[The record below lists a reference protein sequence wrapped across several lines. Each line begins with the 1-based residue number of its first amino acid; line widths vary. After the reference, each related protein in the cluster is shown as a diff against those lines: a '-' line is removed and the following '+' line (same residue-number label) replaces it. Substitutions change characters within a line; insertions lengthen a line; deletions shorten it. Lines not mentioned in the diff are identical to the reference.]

1 MSNRPTANFQLEILE
16 PRETPDATVRSV
28 AGTLF
33 IRGDN
38 TPNGVVLV
46 ENAPGQFDVTVNGGF
61 RGTFAA
67 RNINIQMGNAN
78 DTVDLAVK
86 TALPGY
92 LRVHLGDG
100 NDTFTTRNSTLGAKI
115 RGPVNIF
122 TGKNHIIPNGV
133 EEDIELYNIHFTGPY
148 VAVSGVP
155 GRGAENLD
163 LEACFI
169 SGPLYVRNM
178 QRIQLGKEDDNTRK
192 VDLTTVIVDNRRHNF
207 DTRVNPLA
215 GPGNLVFFFSGS
227 KIARD
232 FIYYGGTGRDELNLP
247 GDPGGAVEDVYI
259 GRNLTVYGGSGI
271 GSLSLGNGLGFGAKI
286 GGNVTFIGGNAVDRF
301 FLDSGTVVGGNVFVD
316 LKGGDDQV
324 FGDTSGLVSEPFNP
338 AGNAL
343 VGGNLVVHLGPG
355 QNFVGSYLQGSS
367 LQVGGHFY
375 IVCAGPGTTLG
386 GDAMAPGA
394 INILN
399 GNVTVGHR
407 FMFRSDGVNQTF
419 NVEDPNVNKVIV
431 VFGGGTNTVNFL
443 VPNFFGDVY
452 VNFGHYQP
460 GTKSFEI
467 DPIPTVFHG
476 ILEVLFENHGVI
488 VP

>member
-1 MSNRPTANFQLEILE
+1 MSNRPSANFQLEILE

-92 LRVHLGDG
+92 VRVHLGDG

-122 TGKNHIIPNGV
+122 TGKNHIIPNGI

-192 VDLTTVIVDNRRHNF
+192 VDLTTVIVDNRQHNF

-232 FIYYGGTGRDELNLP
+232 FIYHGGTGRDELNLP

-286 GGNVTFIGGNAVDRF
+286 GGNVTFIGGNAIDRF

-316 LKGGDDQV
+316 LRGGDDQV
-324 FGDTSGLVSEPFNP
+324 FGDSTNLVTSPFNP
-338 AGNAL
+338 DGSAL

-355 QNFVGSYLQGSS
+355 QNFVGSYLAGSS

-375 IVCAGPGTTLG
+375 IVCAGPGTTRG
-386 GDAMAPGA
+386 GDATAPGA

-452 VNFGHYQP
+452 VNFAHYQP

>member
-1 MSNRPTANFQLEILE
+1 MSDQTSANFQLEILE
-16 PRETPDATVRSV
+16 PRETPAATVRSV

-46 ENAPGQFDVTVNGGF
+46 ENAPGQFDVTVNAAF
-61 RGTFAA
+61 QGTFAA
-67 RNINIQMGNAN
+67 RNINIVMGNAN

-100 NDTFTTRNSTLGAKI
+100 NDTFTTRNSVVGAKI

-122 TGKNHIIPNGV
+122 TGKNHAIASGI
-133 EEDIELYNIHFTGPY
+133 EEDIELYNLHFVGPY
-148 VAVSGVP
+148 VSVSGVP

-163 LEACFI
+163 LEGCFI

-178 QRIQLGKEDDNTRK
+178 QRIQFGKEDDNTRA
-192 VDLTTVIVDNRRHNF
+192 VNLTSVYVDNRQHNF

-232 FIYYGGTGRDELNLP
+232 FVYWGGAGRDELNLP
-247 GDPGGAVEDVYI
+247 ADPGGAVEDVYI

-301 FLDSGTVVGGNVFVD
+301 FLDSGSVVGGNVFVD
-316 LKGGDDQV
+316 LRGGDDQV
-324 FGDTSGLVSEPFNP
+324 FGDTTTLGTGPFNP
-338 AGNAL
+338 SGSAL
-343 VGGNLVVHLGPG
+343 VGGNLVVHLGAG
-355 QNFVGSYLQGSS
+355 NNFVGSYLAGSS

-375 IVCAGPGTTLG
+375 IVCAGPNTTLG
-386 GDAMAPGA
+386 GDATTPGA
-394 INILN
+394 IDILN
-399 GNVTVGHR
+399 GNVTVGGR

-419 NVEDPNVNKVIV
+419 NVLDPNVNKVII
-431 VFGGGTNTVNFL
+431 VFGGGSNTVNFL

-460 GTKSFEI
+460 GTKAFEI
-467 DPIPTVFHG
+467 DGIATVFHG
-476 ILEVLFENHGVI
+476 ILTVLFENTGVI